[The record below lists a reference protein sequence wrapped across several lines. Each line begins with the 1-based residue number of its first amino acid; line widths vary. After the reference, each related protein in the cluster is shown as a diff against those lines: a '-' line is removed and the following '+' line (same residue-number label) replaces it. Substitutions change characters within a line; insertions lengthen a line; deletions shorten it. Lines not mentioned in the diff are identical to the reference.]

1 MLLLGAIPLL
11 ILIIIH
17 ISINYDC
24 IDIIH
29 DMIIKVDVL
38 WQANN
43 NFLDYSNVINSIRS
57 YHIHDNYDEITTDM
71 NNDVVNNI
79 NERYRNVC
87 TSLMTMMR
95 VQSKQVKKAQL
106 ELEYA
111 DKYETTPLKSLLEP
125 ITLYRDPFTCYRHG
139 YEKVEISNDN
149 SSLVYYSLYKNAH
162 FQIICHLYHY
172 HIQKNPDYCCS
183 DNITQSNLSKKN
195 CKPRCFKK
203 VLTMAS
209 SASSS
214 SSSSSRLPFTFVRHP
229 IDRFISAYGEIEFV
243 NKNLQYIFPKVSPL
257 TFNLNPFLKLSLG

>member
-1 MLLLGAIPLL
+1 MYHLLLLGAIPLL
-11 ILIIIH
+11 ILIVIH

-24 IDIIH
+24 IDIIN

-38 WQANN
+38 WQSNN
-43 NFLDYSNVINSIRS
+43 NFLDNYNVINSVRS
-57 YHIHDNYDEITTDM
+57 YLINHDSYDEITTDM

-79 NERYRNVC
+79 DERYRNVSQIC
-87 TSLMTMMR
+87 ISLRAMMR

-111 DKYETTPLKSLLEP
+111 DKYETTPLRSLLEP
-125 ITLYRDPFTCYRHG
+125 ITVYRDPFTCYRHG
-139 YEKVEISNDN
+139 YELVEISNDN

-162 FQIICHLYHY
+162 FQIISHLYHY

-183 DNITQSNLSKKN
+183 DNITQSNLIKKN
-195 CKPRCFKK
+195 CKPLCFKK

-209 SASSS
+209 SL

-243 NKNLQYIFPKVSPL
+243 NRNLPYIFPKVSLL
-257 TFNLNPFLKLSLG
+257 TFISTYS